1 MSGRRRRLH
10 DFFKV
15 LNKINIVLRFLFFA
29 PTLFQKISYK
39 ELILDFV
46 ENCGLPELRTFLVFY
61 LTTTLHIACCKSNTN
76 KQTSHVRTHQK
87 YFVAC
92 G

>member
-15 LNKINIVLRFLFFA
+15 FNKINIVLRFLFFA

-46 ENCGLPELRTFLVFY
+46 EKLRPP
-61 LTTTLHIACCKSNTN
+61 
-76 KQTSHVRTHQK
+76 
-87 YFVAC
+87 
-92 G
+92 